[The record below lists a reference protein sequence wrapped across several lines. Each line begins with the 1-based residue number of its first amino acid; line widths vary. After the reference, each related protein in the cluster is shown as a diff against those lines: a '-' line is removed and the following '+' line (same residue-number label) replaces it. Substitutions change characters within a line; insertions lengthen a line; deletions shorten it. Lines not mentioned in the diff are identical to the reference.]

1 MLQTEQTEQ
10 TGQAGP
16 AIARTRSLD
25 LAFASTRAILAQV
38 QEGQLGAPTPCV
50 SWDVRTLISHFIGT
64 ARWAASAVSAT
75 DEAAT
80 DEAATSEAAT
90 SEAATSEAATDEAAT
105 DEAGDAA
112 STGDYGAADLL
123 ASYDEAIE
131 TALAAFGSAG
141 VLEKTVSLPFG
152 EFSGADL
159 MGLTA
164 RDQFTHG
171 WDLARAIGHDTDL
184 DPELAGELLIQART
198 EITEAFRGPDGVAF
212 FGPAADAPASA
223 SPADRLAAF
232 LGRAL

>member
-80 DEAATSEAAT
+80 DEAATDEAAT
-90 SEAATSEAATDEAAT
+90 DEAATDEAAT

>member
-1 MLQTEQTEQ
+1 
-10 TGQAGP
+10 
-16 AIARTRSLD
+16 
-25 LAFASTRAILAQV
+25 V
-38 QEGQLGAPTPCV
+38 V
-50 SWDVRTLISHFIGT
+50 
-64 ARWAASAVSAT
+64 
-75 DEAAT
+75 
-80 DEAATSEAAT
+80 
-90 SEAATSEAATDEAAT
+90 
-105 DEAGDAA
+105 
-112 STGDYGAADLL
+112 
-123 ASYDEAIE
+123 E

-232 LGRAL
+232 LGRTL

>member
-1 MLQTEQTEQ
+1 MLQTGQ
-10 TGQAGP
+10 TGQTGP
-16 AIARTRSLD
+16 ALARTRSLD

-80 DEAATSEAAT
+80 DEAATDEAAT
-90 SEAATSEAATDEAAT
+90 DEAATDEAATDEAAT